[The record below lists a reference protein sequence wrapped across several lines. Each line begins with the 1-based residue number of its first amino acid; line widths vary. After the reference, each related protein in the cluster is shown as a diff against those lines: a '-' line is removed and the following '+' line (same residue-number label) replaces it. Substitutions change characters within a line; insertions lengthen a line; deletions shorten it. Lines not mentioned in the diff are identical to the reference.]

1 MTSKPAQKTDAADES
16 DAALQRL
23 ERAFAAERQNAAA
36 LRQTVE
42 ELRFKIDVLGKGYEK
57 QLGDARARAE
67 KAEREA
73 AELRERWDALGAD
86 ANEAL
91 ERLTAAQA
99 ELAAVNAER
108 DRWRDAATGKG
119 AAPGR
124 AAIAPV
130 SADTGLTI
138 NNLMAEIAT
147 LREASTAPERP
158 ASWGAALAAETQDEA
173 ASEPML
179 APELVFTKDADDD
192 DNAQTARRGDEAS

>member
-1 MTSKPAQKTDAADES
+1 MTTKPAQKSDAADEP

-23 ERAFAAERQNAAA
+23 ERAVAAERQNSAA
-36 LRQTVE
+36 LRKTVE

-73 AELRERWDALGAD
+73 AELRVRWDALGAD
-86 ANEAL
+86 ANEGL
-91 ERLTAAQA
+91 ERLTAARA
-99 ELAAVNAER
+99 ELAAVRAER

-119 AAPGR
+119 AAPGG
-124 AAIAPV
+124 AAVVPV

-147 LREASTAPERP
+147 LREASMVPERP
-158 ASWGAALAAETQDEA
+158 TSLGAALAAETHDEA

-192 DNAQTARRGDEAS
+192 ENAQTARHGADAS